1 MRKKRIFIGSSSEEL
16 SLAES
21 AKKILEPEFEVTI
34 WNDNVWDTAVFKIN
48 NNFLPR
54 NDSDNHPINVIKITE
69 VIISTPGISYGK

>member
-34 WNDNVWDTAVFKIN
+34 WNDTVWETAVFKIN
-48 NNFLPR
+48 NNFLHDLLKATLQYDFGILLGTP
-54 NDSDNHPINVIKITE
+54 DDKIIARE
-69 VIISTPGISYGK
+69 